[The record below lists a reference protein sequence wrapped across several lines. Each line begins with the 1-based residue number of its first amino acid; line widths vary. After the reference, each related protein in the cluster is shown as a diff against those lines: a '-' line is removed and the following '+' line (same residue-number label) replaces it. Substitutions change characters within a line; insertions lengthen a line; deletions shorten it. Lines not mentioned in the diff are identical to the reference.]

1 MGHAAMQSC
10 KCVTVWTPLDDDQ
23 ASCGIALVGI
33 EGIDPGK
40 LSEHLFARHKIFT
53 VAIHHKD
60 FSGIRVTPNVYT
72 TLKEIDLFAEA
83 MHQVVTKG
91 IS

>member
-1 MGHAAMQSC
+1 MPHAGSRWSTSTGSSRA
-10 KCVTVWTPLDDDQ
+10 
-23 ASCGIALVGI
+23 
-33 EGIDPGK
+33 K
-40 LSEHLFARHKIFT
+40 LSDHLFATYKIFT
-53 VAIHHKD
+53 VAITHKD

-72 TLKEIDLFAEA
+72 TLKEIDLFADA